1 MGETWPGG
9 NHWVYLEGRN
19 YRRGCR
25 TKSEGTGEE
34 GENGLR
40 ESQVFCLLV
49 YSRFHAAVGKS
60 CFIPLP
66 LTHSLSL
73 SLSLSLS
80 PPLSLP
86 IYLSIYL
93 SFLALQLFFRFI
105 LSSSLLS
112 LFLPSVAQDLSLIFF
127 MC

>member
-66 LTHSLSL
+66 LPLSL

-80 PPLSLP
+80 PSLSP
-86 IYLSIYL
+86 YLSIYL
-93 SFLALQLFFRFI
+93 SIFSRSPIFFRFI